1 MANKNLRTLA
11 ALGAMTVGGLFV
23 VTSIPTTNYTN
34 IALGL
39 GIAVAG
45 FVYLGRGLSKGRGRE
60 KNVVALD
67 LIAVALIA
75 VFFLTMLL
83 GALSGLIGNDQPTQ
97 NITQFLLLMEFGG
110 LLLTLVSG
118 ILVISP
124 PVSKG
129 KFNTIILY
137 ITANFAAFFLLNL
150 IVPPASYRFLGLSIA
165 PSSPLI
171 TVLIS
176 IPEETV
182 FHVWLAPWLAN
193 ISKTGALGGS
203 FMQGIVATVYHL
215 FVLGTQPAKLGI
227 VFGAFFIAG
236 FTAIKA
242 RYASV
247 TFTNH
252 LVNNF
257 LSVFAGI

>member
-1 MANKNLRTLA
+1 MKLPVRIILTLS
-11 ALGAMTVGGLFV
+11 AMLVGGIFV
-23 VTSIPTTNYTN
+23 VTSITNTNYTN
-34 IALGL
+34 ITLGL
-39 GIAVAG
+39 GIAVGA
-45 FVYLGRGLSKGRGRE
+45 FIYLGRGTRGRGGE
-60 KNVVALD
+60 KSVVAID
-67 LIAVALIA
+67 LIAVAIIA
-75 VFFLTMLL
+75 VFFLMMLL

-97 NITQFLLLMEFGG
+97 NVTQFLLAMEFGG
-110 LLLTLVSG
+110 IVLALISG
-118 ILVISP
+118 VLRIAASIT
-124 PVSKG
+124 KA

-137 ITANFAAFFLLNL
+137 IAANFAAFFLLNL
-150 IVPPASYRFLGLSIA
+150 IVPPTSYKFLGLSIA

-182 FHVWLAPWLAN
+182 FHIWLAPWLAN
-193 ISKTGALGGS
+193 VSKTGPLGGS
-203 FMQGIVATVYHL
+203 FMQAIVATVYHL

-242 RYASV
+242 RFASV
-247 TFTNH
+247 TITNH